1 MTNKWEGDGG
11 LVRDP
16 EFAFVEKLG
25 GLPVW
30 EATIAVNGTRY
41 DSRAGQQTVTTTWV
55 RLKAYGSKAEELF
68 EAGYA
73 KGDHLLIEGDL
84 AQRIIETGDRKDDK
98 THINVW
104 RATALRRRSTAPSAP
119 AQRDQRPAA
128 AAGGGSNDP
137 WASAPPADEPPF

>member
-1 MTNKWEGDGG
+1 MNKWEGDGG

-16 EFAFVEKLG
+16 EFAFVEALG

-30 EATIAVNGTRY
+30 EATLACNGTRY
-41 DSRAGQQTVTTTWV
+41 DSKAGQQIVTTTWV
-55 RLKAYGSKAEELF
+55 RLKAYGSKAEELW

-73 KGDHLLIEGDL
+73 KGDHVLVVGEL
-84 AQRIIETGDRKDDK
+84 AQRVIDHGDRKEDK

-104 RATALRRRSTAPSAP
+104 RIDGLRRRSTGQSAP
-119 AQRDQRPAA
+119 AQRTQRPAA
-128 AAGGGSNDP
+128 TAGGSSNDP